1 MKSSVAIDTKTTV
14 ATDDLFYEYL
24 LRTPLLSIFR
34 VPNQA
39 IIIATPLFHI
49 SWRLQRVSGI
59 AQAPG
64 YVRVGRLGFGLL
76 ALQ

>member
-39 IIIATPLFHI
+39 VIIATPLFHV
-49 SWRLQRVSGI
+49 SWRLQKADGV

-64 YVRVGRLGFGLL
+64 FMRVGRLGFGLL